1 MKNTH
6 ARCNL
11 IRYMEAIARATNNE
25 DLIHDIWLLNGVP
38 DGFVDESTPDDQ
50 VEWLTEDKYFANIMD
65 AFVTTMFHA
74 RIDGGLYFD
83 GVLSAPLDED
93 EVEPVESEDISTLI

>member
-1 MKNTH
+1 MKNIH

-25 DLIHDIWLLNGVP
+25 DFICDIWLLNGVP

-50 VEWLTEDKYFANIMD
+50 VEWLTEDKYFAAIMD
-65 AFVTTMFHA
+65 AFLVLMTHA

-83 GVLSAPLDED
+83 GVLSEPLPDD
-93 EVEPVESEDISTLI
+93 EVEPVESENIDTLI

>member
-11 IRYMEAIARATNNE
+11 LRYMDTIARATNDE

-38 DGFVDESTPDDQ
+38 DGYITESTPDDQ
-50 VEWLTEDKYFANIMD
+50 IEWLTDDKYFANIMD
-65 AFVTTMFHA
+65 AFLVTMFHA
-74 RIDGGLYFD
+74 HLDGGLYFD
-83 GVLSAPLDED
+83 GVLSGPLEDD
-93 EVEPVESEDISTLI
+93 EVEPVESENLDTLI